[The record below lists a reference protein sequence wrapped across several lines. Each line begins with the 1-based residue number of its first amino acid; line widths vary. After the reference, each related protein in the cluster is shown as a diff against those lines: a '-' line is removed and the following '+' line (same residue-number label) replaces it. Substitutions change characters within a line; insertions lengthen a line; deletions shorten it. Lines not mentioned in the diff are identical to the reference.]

1 MPFYE
6 IYHSVHLTTEQRQ
19 ALATQITD
27 LHCTKFTTP
36 SFFVH
41 IRFIPQDTSDGTYFM
56 GGKPRTSC
64 SNRIIGILRVSP
76 KRTKSDFDYLAEKIE
91 KAWYDVIGGSIEDL
105 EKRIMM
111 VTFTQMIT
119 IREGGMAI
127 PEAGQEGKWFQEHM
141 EYFREMGEKGL
152 EDFGDLLKELQERE
166 DLKKLVQKISH

>member
-6 IYHSVHLTTEQRQ
+6 IYHSTPLTLDQRQ
-19 ALATQITD
+19 ALATKITD

-41 IRFIPQDTSDGTYFM
+41 VRFIPQDASDGTYFM
-56 GGKPRTSC
+56 GGKPRTAC

-76 KRTKSDFDYLAEKIE
+76 KRTKSDFDSLSEMIE
-91 KAWYDVIGGSIEDL
+91 KAWYNVVKGSIQDT

-127 PEAGQEGKWFQEHM
+127 PEAGQEDVWFKEQM
-141 EYFREMGEKGL
+141 DYFREMDGKGL

-166 DLKKLVQKISH
+166 DLKKLTQ